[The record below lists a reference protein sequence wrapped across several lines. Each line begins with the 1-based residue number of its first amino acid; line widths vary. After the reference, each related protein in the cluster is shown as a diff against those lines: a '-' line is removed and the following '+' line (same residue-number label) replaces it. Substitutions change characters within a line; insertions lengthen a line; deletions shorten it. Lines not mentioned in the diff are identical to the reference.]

1 MRRALCLCAIVL
13 CLWSVTLQ
21 KETAMTSAAVRCGV
35 PENKWILIEI
45 DLKRL
50 TVYEGDQVLKRYPIA
65 TGAWETP
72 SPIGVFTIVGRFKT
86 EMSGF
91 GTRFLK
97 LNVPYGL
104 YGIHGTNKPGSI
116 GQNASHGCFRLR
128 TQDAEE
134 LYDLVSNGTKVVI
147 EGGAYGL
154 LGDGL
159 RTLKSGDRG
168 SQVLEAQKRLQ
179 LHGFYTGAAD
189 GIYGA
194 NMSAA
199 VLRARKAYGLN
210 NSDMVDAALLDRL
223 GILLFE

>member
-1 MRRALCLCAIVL
+1 MRRALCLCVIVL
-13 CLWSVTLQ
+13 LLWGVALREE
-21 KETAMTSAAVRCGV
+21 KAVVISGV
-35 PENKWILIEI
+35 PQGRWILIEI

-50 TVYEGDQVLKRYPIA
+50 TLYEGMQAVKRYPIA

-72 SPIGVFTIVGRFKT
+72 SPIGAFVVTGRFKT

-104 YGIHGTNKPGSI
+104 YGIHGTNKPESI
-116 GQNASHGCFRLR
+116 GSNASHGCFRLR
-128 TQDAEE
+128 VKDAEE
-134 LYDLVSNGTKVVI
+134 LYDLTPNGVKVYI

-159 RTLKSGDRG
+159 RTLRSGDRG
-168 SQVLEAQKRLQ
+168 SHVMEVQKRLQ
-179 LHGFYTGAAD
+179 LHGFYAGAAD

-194 NMSAA
+194 ATSQA
-199 VLRARKAYGLN
+199 VLAARKTYQL
-210 NSDMVDAALLDRL
+210 SDEDIVDVPLMQKL
-223 GILLFE
+223 GVILFE

>member
-1 MRRALCLCAIVL
+1 MRRALCLFAAAL
-13 CLWSVTLQ
+13 LLWGAALQ
-21 KETAMTSAAVRCGV
+21 KEVVETDAAASGV
-35 PENKWILIEI
+35 PEEKWILIEI

-50 TVYEGDQVLKRYPIA
+50 TLYEGREILRRYAIA

-72 SPIGVFTIVGRFKT
+72 SPIGVYTVVGRFKT

-116 GQNASHGCFRLR
+116 GNNASHGCFRLSVKN
-128 TQDAEE
+128 AEE
-134 LYDLVSNGTKVVI
+134 LYDLVPNGTKVYI

-159 RTLKSGDRG
+159 RTLKSGDRN
-168 SQVLEAQKRLQ
+168 SHVMEVQKRLKQ
-179 LHGFYTGAAD
+179 LGFYHGNAD

-194 NMSAA
+194 AMSQA
-199 VLRARKAYGLN
+199 VLAARKAYRL
-210 NSDMVDAALLDRL
+210 SAEDVVDGALYQRL
-223 GILLFE
+223 GIVLFE

>member
-1 MRRALCLCAIVL
+1 MRRALCLF
-13 CLWSVTLQ
+13 
-21 KETAMTSAAVRCGV
+21 AAVLLLWGAALKKEATEADTAAGGV
-35 PENKWILIEI
+35 PGEKWILIEI

-50 TVYEGDQVLKRYPIA
+50 TLYEGQEILRRYAIA

-72 SPIGVFTIVGRFKT
+72 SPIGVYTIVGRFKT

-116 GQNASHGCFRLR
+116 GSNASHGCFRLSVKN
-128 TQDAEE
+128 AEE
-134 LYDLVSNGTKVVI
+134 LYDLVPNGTKVYI
-147 EGGAYGL
+147 EGGAYGM

-159 RTLKSGDRG
+159 RTLKSGDRN
-168 SQVLEAQKRLQ
+168 SHVIEVQKRLKQ
-179 LHGFYTGAAD
+179 LGFYHGDAD

-194 NMSAA
+194 AMSKA
-199 VLRARKAYGLN
+199 VLAARETYRLSAE
-210 NSDMVDAALLDRL
+210 DVVDGALYQRL
-223 GILLFE
+223 GIVLFE

>member
-13 CLWSVTLQ
+13 CLWGVTLQ

-50 TVYEGDQVLKRYPIA
+50 TVYEGDQVLKR
-65 TGAWETP
+65 

-134 LYDLVSNGTKVVI
+134 LYNIVSNGTKVVI

>member
-1 MRRALCLCAIVL
+1 MRRALCLFAVAL
-13 CLWSVTLQ
+13 MLLGTTGATDVDT
-21 KETAMTSAAVRCGV
+21 TSV
-35 PENKWILIEI
+35 PEEKWILIEI

-50 TVYEGDQVLKRYPIA
+50 TLYRGKEILRRYAIA

-72 SPIGVFTIVGRFKT
+72 SPIGVYTIVGRFKT

-116 GQNASHGCFRLR
+116 GSNASHGCFRLSVR
-128 TQDAEE
+128 DAEE
-134 LYDLVSNGTKVVI
+134 LYDLAPNGTKVYI

-159 RTLKSGDRG
+159 RTLKSGDR
-168 SQVLEAQKRLQ
+168 SSHVMEVQKRLRLQ
-179 LHGFYTGAAD
+179 GFYHGEPD

-194 NMSAA
+194 ATTQA
-199 VLRARKAYGLN
+199 VLAARKAYQL
-210 NSDMVDAALLDRL
+210 SAEDIVDGALYEKI
-223 GILLFE
+223 GIVLFE